1 MASNLSQVFV
11 SHADIQA
18 AGTDFS
24 GVAGSSAGAQNVGVW
39 SLDPTA
45 GYIATS
51 LFSETV
57 LGDGATVDATS
68 SDTNE
73 AVAGGINVPGGVW
86 KYSRLQ
92 FVQGAD
98 GNPIASPIINTGD
111 INSIR
116 YEKFVVSAGAK
127 VVQLSA
133 DVGGTNL
140 TGNINDDIEYK
151 FVIRTAP
158 TNYLS
163 FSEPFNSLTDLSG
176 AGKVFPLG
184 AFNATNH
191 KVISIESVK
200 SSRSAETND
209 GLWGDVK
216 SLVEGNHLLNNL
228 FTVTN
233 VSDTSMTITS
243 RFAGVEFDLIARNIT
258 DDTAISTGTYTGGT
272 IGVGNGW
279 QVLQDEKRCRGR
291 QGDFNRMYFPIEPTQ
306 YVNTSYKYDR
316 LTISYNNSNFATG
329 AATGIAPQNGTNEL
343 VIYIGDGATAN
354 AATDFAN
361 FEAVFGVALATNE
374 NHIWRY

>member
-11 SHADIQA
+11 THADLEG
-18 AGTDFS
+18 AGTDFA
-24 GVAGSSAGAQNVGVW
+24 GVTGSSGGAQNVGVW

-45 GYIATS
+45 GYISTA

-57 LGDGATVDATS
+57 VGDGATVDATGGATEPIDGAIS
-68 SDTNE
+68 LP
-73 AVAGGINVPGGVW
+73 GGIW
-86 KYSRLQ
+86 KYNRLQ

-116 YEKFVVSAGAK
+116 YEKHVASAGAK
-127 VVQLSA
+127 VVQLTA
-133 DVGGTNL
+133 DVGASLGDNA
-140 TGNINDDIEYK
+140 NDDIEYK

-163 FSEPFNSLTDLSG
+163 FSEPFNSLNDLSG

-184 AFNATNH
+184 AFNTTNH

-200 SSRSAETND
+200 SSRATETD
-209 GLWGDVK
+209 DDLWADVK
-216 SLVEGNHLLNNL
+216 SLIEGNHLLNNL
-228 FTVTN
+228 FTVTIVAN
-233 VSDTSMTITS
+233 TSMTITS
-243 RFAGVEFDLIARNIT
+243 RFSGVEFDLIARNIT
-258 DDTAISTGTYTGGT
+258 DDTAIPSGTYTGGT
-272 IGVGNGW
+272 VGVGNGW

-343 VIYIGDGATAN
+343 VIYAADSATALQ
-354 AATDFAN
+354 AGDLAN
-361 FEAVFGVALATNE
+361 FEAAFGIALATNE